1 MDNSEFNNIRIL
13 AVDDEENVLDLYRYI
28 LAPGPDDKRRLAEL
42 EEVAVRLFGISPI
55 PKDYQVFDLVTCEQG
70 DEAVKVVEQA
80 MESNRPFSVIFLD
93 IKMPPGPDGIVT
105 AEQIMQ
111 LDPHVQVVLVTAYS
125 DIHPHEISKRV
136 PVPHHLYFIN
146 KPFHNE
152 EIHQFAVTLSKSW
165 LNDREIRTF
174 QEELEHKILFRT
186 EYLNRLNEDLV
197 AEIEERKTLEE
208 KLRNESQKLA
218 DMNTTLEVLLDKR
231 VKDRNE
237 IEEKIMHSVRMQIF
251 PYIDRLAESSLTES
265 QSSYLEVIRKGL
277 NDLVSPFARGLVTEY
292 ADLTASE
299 TQVAN
304 LIKQG
309 KGTKEIAEILNLSE
323 STIETHRKN
332 IRKKLGLTS
341 MKETIRSKLLSIE

>member
-1 MDNSEFNNIRIL
+1 
-13 AVDDEENVLDLYRYI
+13 
-28 LAPGPDDKRRLAEL
+28 
-42 EEVAVRLFGISPI
+42 
-55 PKDYQVFDLVTCEQG
+55 
-70 DEAVKVVEQA
+70 
-80 MESNRPFSVIFLD
+80 
-93 IKMPPGPDGIVT
+93 
-105 AEQIMQ
+105 
-111 LDPHVQVVLVTAYS
+111 
-125 DIHPHEISKRV
+125 
-136 PVPHHLYFIN
+136 
-146 KPFHNE
+146 
-152 EIHQFAVTLSKSW
+152 LSKSW

-197 AEIEERKTLEE
+197 AEIEERKALEK

-237 IEEKIMHSVRMQIF
+237 IEEKIMQSMRMQIF

-277 NDLVSPFARGLVTEY
+277 DDLVSPFARGLVTEY

-309 KGTKEIAEILNLSE
+309 KGTKEIADILNLSE

-341 MKETIRSKLLSIE
+341 TKETIRSKLLSLE